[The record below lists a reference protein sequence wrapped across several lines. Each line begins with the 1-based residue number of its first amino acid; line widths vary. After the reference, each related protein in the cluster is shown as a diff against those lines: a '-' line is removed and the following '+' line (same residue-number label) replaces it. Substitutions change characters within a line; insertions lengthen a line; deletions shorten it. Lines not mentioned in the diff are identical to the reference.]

1 MYSTNFYHVFIKSL
15 ILLLYCFLSLK
26 MKKILFILLTLSSF
40 TYSQDATPIISK
52 KGSFYFYWGWNR
64 GLYSKSD
71 IHFQGLNYDFT
82 LHDVAA
88 QDKVA
93 KGFRTYVDPATIT
106 IPQYNFRIGYFI
118 NDKYDIS
125 IASDHMKYV
134 MKSYQTVKMDGYIN
148 NSGFPEYDGSY
159 YNTSFDIN
167 PKFLQFEHTDGLNY
181 LNVELRRN
189 DSLFSKDF
197 FKLRLI
203 EGIGAGILYPRSN
216 TTLMGNARYDQFNV
230 AGFGIGG
237 VVALNLEFWNRFFL
251 QTELKAGFID
261 MPSIRTTLY
270 KADKASQHFW
280 FLQSNV
286 VLGMNFNYKKKAK

>member
-1 MYSTNFYHVFIKSL
+1 MKMKN
-15 ILLLYCFLSLK
+15 ILL
-26 MKKILFILLTLSSF
+26 IALTLS
-40 TYSQDATPIISK
+40 TIVYSQDATPTISK

-64 GLYSKSD
+64 DAYTKSD

-82 LHDVAA
+82 IYDVTAH
-88 QDKVA
+88 DKVA
-93 KGFRTYVDPATIT
+93 KGFSTYVNPATIT

-118 NDKYDIS
+118 NEKYDIS

-134 MKSYQTVKMDGYIN
+134 MKSYQTVQMDGYIK
-148 NSGFPEYDGSY
+148 NSGFPQYDGIY
-159 YNTSFDIN
+159 DNASFDIQ

-189 DSLFSKDF
+189 DPFYLKGK
-197 FKLRLI
+197 FKLKLI
-203 EGIGAGILYPRSN
+203 EGIGSGILYPRSN
-216 TTLMGNARYDQFNV
+216 TTLMGNARYDQFHV

-237 VVALNLEFWNRFFL
+237 LVALNVEFWNRFFF

-270 KADKASQHFW
+270 KADKASQNFW
-280 FLQSNV
+280 FLQSNM
-286 VLGMNFNYKKKAK
+286 VLGMNFNYKKKVK